1 MKTTQTLIKE
11 IEVRSNLK
19 KFDWNN
25 ASHRFR
31 LWSKIDRELE
41 KLYEIEKILN
51 RK

>member
-19 KFDWNN
+19 FDWNK

-31 LWSKIDRELE
+31 LTSKIDRELE
-41 KLYEIEKILN
+41 KLFEIERILN